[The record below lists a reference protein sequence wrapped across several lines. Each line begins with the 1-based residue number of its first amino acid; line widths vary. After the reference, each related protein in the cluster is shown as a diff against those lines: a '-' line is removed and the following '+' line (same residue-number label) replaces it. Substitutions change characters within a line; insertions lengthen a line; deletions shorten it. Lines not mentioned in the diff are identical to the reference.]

1 MIANAQRKRDIPM
14 SCFIEEF
21 IKHAIDRCD
30 SIISVG
36 NFNVWAEDP
45 NKTES
50 VKLRALMN

>member
-1 MIANAQRKRDIPM
+1 M